1 MDNDSP
7 PQSSRDDGANNDART
22 PGFGYSL
29 LRLLLVVGILIIGNI
44 VFGAEIQTL
53 LFISMLALF
62 PLVMRLGYSYEATEG
77 MAFDAIR
84 SALNLIMILI
94 AVGTLI
100 ASWAASGTIAA
111 LVHVGLAV
119 VSADFFLPTV
129 VVLCCIS
136 SLATGTSWGTAGT
149 LGVAMMGVGH
159 GLGYPAAMT
168 AGAVLSGA
176 YFGDKMSPF
185 SDSTNLTAALVR
197 ADLIKHIRLVAWTTG
212 PAIILST
219 IVFTGMGFAISHGA
233 NAANAQAQQIQDT
246 LGAHFALGWAAFVPV
261 LVTFT
266 LLGLRKPAL
275 PSIFVGALAGGVVA
289 ILTQGQSLTSMLGI
303 MWQGF
308 TLSTGVGIVDDLV
321 SGGGITEM
329 LPLAALFMFAIGM
342 AGLLADSGMLRALIT
357 PVMHLLDTRRRLMV
371 TTIALVPTLVGLGSS
386 FSFSAVMSGS
396 LLLPLYDKL
405 GLDRRNLSRIMED
418 SGTACDAVFP
428 WSGGGL
434 FMAGVLGVATLDY
447 LPYYLFVY
455 FSIGMSLLY
464 AITGWKVPRVSPEP
478 EPVAVAAEARAAP

>member
-1 MDNDSP
+1 MGSDSAAVAAH
-7 PQSSRDDGANNDART
+7 SRPTVRT

-29 LRLLLVVGILIIGNI
+29 CGLTVVVGILIIGNI
-44 VFGAEIQTL
+44 VFGAEIQIL
-53 LFISMLALF
+53 LFISMLALY
-62 PLVMRLGYSYEATEG
+62 PLVMRLGYTYDETEG

-100 ASWAASGTIAA
+100 AAWAASGTIAA

-119 VSADFFLPTV
+119 VSPDLFLPTV
-129 VVLCCIS
+129 VILCCIS

-197 ADLIKHIRLVAWTTG
+197 ADLMKHIRLVAWTTG
-212 PAIILST
+212 PAIVMAT
-219 IVFTGMGFAISHGA
+219 AVFTAMGFVVDHGSDA
-233 NAANAQAQQIQDT
+233 RSAQAQQIQDT
-246 LGAHFALGWAAFVPV
+246 LGASFHLGLLAFAPV

-266 LLGLRKPAL
+266 LLALRKPAL
-275 PSIFVGALAGGVVA
+275 PSIFSGAVAGAVVA
-289 ILTQGQSLTSMLGI
+289 MISQGQGLASMLDI
-303 MWQGF
+303 MWGGY
-308 TLSTGVGIVDDLV
+308 TLTTGVTIVDELV

-342 AGLLADSGMLRALIT
+342 AGLLAGSGMLRALIT
-357 PVMHLLDTRRRLMV
+357 PVLHLLDTRRRLMLA
-371 TTIALVPTLVGLGSS
+371 TIALVPALVGLGSS

-418 SGTACDAVFP
+418 SGTAFDPVFP

-434 FMAGVLGVATLDY
+434 FMAGVLGVSTLEY
-447 LPYYLFVY
+447 LPFYLFVY
-455 FSIGMSLLY
+455 FSVGMSLLY
-464 AITGWKVPRVSPEP
+464 AVTGWKVPRVSPQP
-478 EPVAVAAEARAAP
+478 TDAARTVASTG